1 MPVHSTRSKTARHA
15 AKPRNAAPVAR
26 TTTAS
31 RAAARALA
39 KAQASEEEAARRAVL
54 AANRAAQEAK
64 AKRFAQEA
72 EAENDAQEA
81 DAKKV
86 AQEAEAAA
94 ARRAVYLARRAET
107 AEKSKKAAQEAK
119 AKIAAQEEEAKSS
132 RSVYMKAFKA
142 RQAARI
148 FGSKAQ
154 DVTSAS
160 AASPSIEKTEAQ
172 IAHEVAVATVN
183 HATDKAIL
191 DALDKEKEQAFRTL
205 GPAIADAHAIEFESD
220 SSVTEAFN
228 SKPVRPLA
236 RQATSSSENGVPDEV
251 RASVAAMKTPV
262 RNDPKNTEIL
272 GQPSYEFV
280 DSGSDGDEDP
290 DDLEPTGND
299 PKTEWAKRAL
309 EKPRVPLYK
318 GTISTGIRRKRNP
331 PDWFAYDPSNESVAC
346 NKEYWDG
353 ESSMSESPA
362 KRRRRAKKKSFV
374 TKSYEVVDLT
384 VDSDAPKDK
393 PVWMTDDDTT
403 DVTPVKTT
411 VESSDAT
418 TDSYVTSDT
427 DFDTAPVTAPVAPKK
442 KKIVMDDT
450 EDDDDDKGEKVEF
463 NEGLPDIAKPPAS
476 SSKDCKDC
484 NKPWYDCTCYE

>member
-119 AKIAAQEEEAKSS
+119 AKIAAQEAEAKS
-132 RSVYMKAFKA
+132 RKAAYMKDLKA
-142 RQAARI
+142 YQAARI
-148 FGSKAQ
+148 FGPKTQ
-154 DVTSAS
+154 DATSAS

-191 DALDKEKEQAFRTL
+191 DALDKEKGRAFRTL
-205 GPAIADAHAIEFESD
+205 GSAIAGAHANGAGLD
-220 SSVTEAFN
+220 SSAFIAMPPP
-228 SKPVRPLA
+228 SIP

-272 GQPSYEFV
+272 AQPSYEFI
-280 DSGSDGDEDP
+280 DSGSDGDFDP

-309 EKPRVPLYK
+309 ENTRVPLYK

-346 NKEYWDG
+346 NSEYWDG

-362 KRRRRAKKKSFV
+362 KRRRRAKKKPFA

-384 VDSDAPKDK
+384 VDSDVPKDK

-411 VESSDAT
+411 VESSEAT

-427 DFDTAPVTAPVAPKK
+427 DFDT
-442 KKIVMDDT
+442 
-450 EDDDDDKGEKVEF
+450 EDDVDGKGKKVQF

-476 SSKDCKDC
+476 SSKECEDC
-484 NKPWYDCTCYE
+484 NKPWYDCTCYD